1 MKKLIDITKKKLGF
15 KYDREIAEA
24 LKMTKSGFSQK
35 ISRGDFPFLEIRELL
50 SKRGLESDWLNSYE
64 EEMNKTESPNQ
75 LFSEV
80 QLLKE
85 KERTITIQQS
95 YIERLEKT
103 IERLEEDKKK
113 WIPTNVPELINHPHN
128 WVNPQI

>member
-1 MKKLIDITKKKLGF
+1 MKQLIEITKKKLGLR
-15 KYDREIAEA
+15 YDREIAEA
-24 LKMTKSGFSQK
+24 LNLTKSGFSQK
-35 ISRGDFPFLEIRELL
+35 ISRGDFPFSEIRQLL
-50 SKRGLESDWLNSYE
+50 KNQNIDSDWLDDAE
-64 EEMNKTESPNQ
+64 REMNRTDSTSTFN
-75 LFSEV
+75 SEI

-113 WIPTNVPELINHPHN
+113 RNQTIVPEYINQPYN
-128 WVNPQI
+128 WEISQI